1 MKAKEQAVK
10 MASDIIE
17 KTTSPSEAIEVA
29 GIIMAAGMGILSA
42 YAKQGKLSDNLMLAL
57 LEDLELL
64 KGDLTQVFQSRSRN

>member
-17 KTTSPSEAIEVA
+17 KTTSPAEAIEVA

-42 YAKQGKLSDNLMLAL
+42 YAKQGRLSDNLMLAL

-64 KGDLTQVFQSRSRN
+64 KSELSGVFQSRAKN

>member
-64 KGDLTQVFQSRSRN
+64 KGDLTQVFQSRARN